1 MSTKERLTLAAALAV
16 ALGSSGIA
24 PLYEDL
30 LWLPRAMGA
39 IASIAVIGLLC
50 RRFSVPSLLQPVVAL
65 VALFEFAALNFAHS
79 TMHLGFIPSGR
90 TVTAMQALFQSGMD
104 DV

>member
-16 ALGSSGIA
+16 ALGSSAIA

-39 IASIAVIGLLC
+39 IATIAVVGLLC

-65 VALFEFAALNFAHS
+65 AALLEFAALNFARS
-79 TMHLGFIPSGR
+79 TMHLGVVPSGR
-90 TVTAMQALFQSGMD
+90 TVTALHVLFDAGMD
-104 DV
+104 